1 MLRRFDRP
9 GRVPACAALEH
20 GLSLHT
26 FSDIQVWGALG
37 QIVLIDILLGGDNAV
52 VIALASRRLPAHQRR
67 RAILLGTAGAVLLR
81 VVLVAFALAM
91 LQWPGLKLV
100 GAALLLWIG
109 ARLLLDE
116 EQSHGAIEAQDT
128 LWDAVRIVLVADVVM
143 SLDNVIALA
152 GVAQSGPGKAE
163 GISLIIFGLLLS
175 VPIIVWGSGMVL
187 WLMQRFPLIITLG
200 AMMLGWIAGALAV
213 EDPLIVRFLG
223 EFPAW
228 PFGSAGA
235 AAVGA
240 VGWWGARHRLDAH
253 A

>member
-1 MLRRFDRP
+1 M
-9 GRVPACAALEH
+9 
-20 GLSLHT
+20 SLHT
-26 FSDIQVWGALG
+26 LFDIQVWEALG
-37 QIVLIDILLGGDNAV
+37 QIILIDILLGGDNAV
-52 VIALASRRLPAHQRR
+52 VIALASHRLPAHQRR

-109 ARLLLDE
+109 AKLLLDE
-116 EQSHGAIEAQDT
+116 EQAHGGVEAQDT

-152 GVAQSGPGKAE
+152 GAAQSGPGKAE
-163 GISLIIFGLLLS
+163 GIGLIIFGLLFS
-175 VPIIVWGSGMVL
+175 VPIIVWGSGVVL

-213 EDPLIVRFLG
+213 EDPLIVRYWG
-223 EFPAW
+223 ELPAW

-235 AAVGA
+235 ALIGA
-240 VGWWGARHRLDAH
+240 VGWWGARHRLDTH